1 MRQLKIS
8 TQITRR
14 DSASIEKYL
23 TEISKESLISADEET
38 VLAVAI
44 REGDEAALEKMVK
57 ANLRF
62 VVSVAKQYQ
71 NQGLPLSDLINEGNM
86 GLIRAA
92 TKFDETKGFK
102 FISYAVWWIRQAI
115 MQALV
120 EQSRLVRLPLNK
132 VGSTHK
138 MNKAVAEFEQQHGRE
153 PNLVELAEILGMKI
167 EDVRELR
174 KVVKT
179 TISTDAPFGEEGGK
193 TILDTTSV
201 KSDMSPVKKVE
212 KDSLDQDLSDVLS
225 VLNPREYAILETY
238 FGLNDN
244 TPLTLEE
251 IGERFGLTRERV
263 RQIKQKTL
271 AKLRN
276 VSGSSNLSV
285 YL

>member
-1 MRQLKIS
+1 
-8 TQITRR
+8 
-14 DSASIEKYL
+14 
-23 TEISKESLISADEET
+23 
-38 VLAVAI
+38 
-44 REGDEAALEKMVK
+44 
-57 ANLRF
+57 
-62 VVSVAKQYQ
+62 
-71 NQGLPLSDLINEGNM
+71 
-86 GLIRAA
+86 
-92 TKFDETKGFK
+92 
-102 FISYAVWWIRQAI
+102 
-115 MQALV
+115 
-120 EQSRLVRLPLNK
+120 
-132 VGSTHK
+132 

-153 PNLVELAEILGMKI
+153 PNLVELAEILEMKI

-225 VLNPREYAILETY
+225 VLNPREYAILEAY

-263 RQIKQKTL
+263 RQTKQKTL